1 MTLRKLRRD
10 EGATAVEFGLIAF
23 PLFVLIL
30 GVLEMS
36 MLFFMGIELEHGTQQ
51 VARQIRTGQVPHGIS
66 KAEFADR
73 VCDEVAALPDCA
85 SRLFVSVEVISDFAS
100 GTLDSPFDGTS
111 GAFDPSAF
119 PVEVGGPNEIV
130 VLRTFYQWP
139 LFTPVLSAP
148 LANMDTGK
156 HRLLMASQ
164 AMKNEPY

>member
-1 MTLRKLRRD
+1 MRRCELE
-10 EGATAVEFGLIAF
+10 EGATAVEFGLVAF

-30 GVLEMS
+30 GMLETS

-66 KAEFADR
+66 KADFATR
-73 VCDEVAALPDCA
+73 VCNEVAALPDCA
-85 SRLFVSVEVISDFAS
+85 DRLSVSVEVISEFATGS
-100 GTLDSPFDGTS
+100 LDSPFDEGT

-119 PVEVGGPNEIV
+119 SVEVGGPNEIV
-130 VLRTFYQWP
+130 VVRTFYQWP

-148 LANMDTGK
+148 LANMETGE